1 MTWII
6 IGSTAAHHWFPDF
19 RAPVD
24 LDLLTP
30 NKVCAVGSTGPFLDC
45 QWHQAAEALINA
57 SANKVFLDADL
68 LFTLKVSHAEWDVK
82 WDKTLFDIE
91 FFKRKGCSLNMPLYK
106 ELFQVWTTVHGKKRV
121 NLNQELDVFF
131 TSAVKRK
138 YNHEWLHEHL
148 AFYSR
153 PLHEAIRTNL
163 QSAWCSEDLFN
174 GLSLDDKLK
183 CALEEIM
190 VIAVER
196 HNLTA
201 KSQKSDI
208 STAMNKAH
216 KQLVTTM
223 TTGWF
228 ALFLILNRYDLL
240 FGLKTIWMPHLQQ
253 KLRLLP

>member
-6 IGSTAAHHWFPDF
+6 IGSAAAHHWFPDF
-19 RAPVD
+19 RVPSD
-24 LDLLTP
+24 LDVLTS
-30 NKVCAVGSTGPFLDC
+30 NKISDTNLTLPFLDC
-45 QWHQAAEALINA
+45 QWHSAADVLINA
-57 SANKVFLDADL
+57 STNKVFLDANL

-91 FFKRKGCSLNMPLYK
+91 FFKRKGCSLNLPIYQ
-106 ELFQVWTTVHGKKRV
+106 ELFQVWTSVHGKKRV
-121 NLNQELDVFF
+121 NLNQGLDVFF

-138 YNHEWLHEHL
+138 YDHEWLHEHL
-148 AFYSR
+148 AFYNR
-153 PLHEAIRTNL
+153 PLHEAIRTDHT
-163 QSAWCSEDLFN
+163 SVWCSEYLFN
-174 GLSLDDKLK
+174 NLSLDDKLK

-196 HNLTA
+196 HNLTS

-228 ALFLILNRYDLL
+228 ALFLILNRYELL
-240 FGLKTIWMPHLQQ
+240 FGLKSTWMPHLQQ
-253 KLRLLP
+253 KLLLLP